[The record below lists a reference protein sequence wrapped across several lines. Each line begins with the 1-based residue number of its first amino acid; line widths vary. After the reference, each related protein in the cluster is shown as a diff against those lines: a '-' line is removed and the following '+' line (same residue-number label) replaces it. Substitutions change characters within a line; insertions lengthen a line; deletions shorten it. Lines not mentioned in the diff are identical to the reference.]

1 MKKIYFFTFIIL
13 SIFINAQ
20 RSFVPVEITKSD
32 GTTENVLLRDI
43 YFPNTNSYMGIIKQS
58 KNKSIFEKEQK
69 FEYKTSE
76 NSSIQKISYNDIQKI
91 KVLDRNDDLIL
102 GFEKLNIKEVNR
114 NGILSDK
121 NYDAILPI
129 LYEGKMNIYGYNY
142 LICSK
147 NNIISEC
154 RYFTTVIYVKNNKS
168 DFAVMPV
175 DIDKISGFNSGGMD
189 DKFIQAFKYAGSDC
203 AEFLKYIND
212 LDKQLKTSDFKKKI
226 KQDFKDY
233 YRNNSGNPNDIMA
246 KYTLDFYKGIV
257 SEYEKNCE

>member
-1 MKKIYFFTFIIL
+1 MKKIYLFTFII
-13 SIFINAQ
+13 IITFINGQ

-32 GTTENVLLRDI
+32 GTKENVLLRDI
-43 YFPNTNSYMGIIKQS
+43 YFPDSNSYMGIVKQS

-69 FEYKTSE
+69 FEYKISE
-76 NSSIQKISYNDIQKI
+76 NSPIQKISYNDIQKI
-91 KVLDRNDDLIL
+91 KILNKNNDSIL

-114 NGILSDK
+114 NGVVSDK

-142 LICSK
+142 LICK
-147 NNIISEC
+147 NSISSDC

-203 AEFLKYIND
+203 AEFSKYIDD
-212 LDKQLKTSDFKKKI
+212 LNKQLKNSDFKKKI

-233 YRNNSGNPNDIMA
+233 YRNNRGNPNDIMA
-246 KYTLDFYKGIV
+246 RYTLDFYKGIIG
-257 SEYEKNCE
+257 EYEKNCN